1 MNIFL
6 TGSEGF
12 IGTHLKKRLIKEG
25 HTVVGLDNLSHSC
38 KHSMG
43 GNVIYRDILNINDCS
58 LFIKQCDYIIHLAAQ
73 INVEYSILNPSLTLA
88 TNTIGTLAVLEMA
101 TKYNKPIIFASTT
114 EIYGDKQ
121 TEKMAEAHPTNP
133 KSPYAASKLGADG
146 LCKAFY
152 HSYGTKVIIVRN
164 FNTFGKYQS
173 DDAWGAVIAIFADR
187 LNNNLP
193 PIVFGD
199 GTQRRDF
206 MGYKDAIDFY
216 MLLLNDKTGKHWG
229 EEYNVG
235 MGKSISMNELAKKMI
250 KIYGKENYIKLIHGK
265 PRPGEVKDFVCDNT
279 KARKL
284 GWNPNTDFDKLLKE
298 YVEWKLENDNPKH
311 NN

>member
-216 MLLLNDKTGKHWG
+216 MLMIENGKEYWG
-229 EEYNVG
+229 QEFNVG
-235 MGKSISMNELAKKMI
+235 MGTNISIGELAREMI
-250 KIYGKENYIKLIHGK
+250 HIFGMEGKIEPIHAD
-265 PRPGEVKDFVCDNT
+265 PRPGEVHEFLCDNT
-279 KARKL
+279 KAL
-284 GWNPNTDFDKLLKE
+284 NTGWKPNMDFNSLMRE
-298 YVEWKLENDNPKH
+298 YIQWKLANDNPKVTI
-311 NN
+311 